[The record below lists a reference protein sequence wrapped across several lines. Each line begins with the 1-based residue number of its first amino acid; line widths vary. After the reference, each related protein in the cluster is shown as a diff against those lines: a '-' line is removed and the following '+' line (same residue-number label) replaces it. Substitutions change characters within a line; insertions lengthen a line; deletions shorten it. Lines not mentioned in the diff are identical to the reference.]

1 LLNQFNE
8 IKVPAEIDLIDTSE
22 FPLLVEQIIEK
33 VLKPISNGISAK
45 IGKRY
50 TSYFMQGRRFL
61 HFYDR
66 SQTRIQLHIDK
77 SYLEYSNRNFDMI
90 YLATKLPVHEATS
103 EYVIKINSEKNLNF
117 LADFLFKLYN
127 GVTTDNLTLEK

>member
-1 LLNQFNE
+1 
-8 IKVPAEIDLIDTSE
+8 
-22 FPLLVEQIIEK
+22 
-33 VLKPISNGISAK
+33 
-45 IGKRY
+45 
-50 TSYFMQGRRFL
+50 
-61 HFYDR
+61 
-66 SQTRIQLHIDK
+66 LHIDK

>member
-1 LLNQFNE
+1 
-8 IKVPAEIDLIDTSE
+8 
-22 FPLLVEQIIEK
+22 
-33 VLKPISNGISAK
+33 
-45 IGKRY
+45 
-50 TSYFMQGRRFL
+50 
-61 HFYDR
+61 
-66 SQTRIQLHIDK
+66 
-77 SYLEYSNRNFDMI
+77 MI